1 MTPKDRIERDLQAHF
16 SDQLRDLIRDSSDTM
31 ERIDIERGNIAASL
45 MTALMREVC
54 GAAWSLQLPEEVF
67 MDLCQM
73 SYRHYLPEYSK
84 LEQALG
90 KRKRPAQGAKP
101 GV

>member
-1 MTPKDRIERDLQAHF
+1 
-16 SDQLRDLIRDSSDTM
+16 
-31 ERIDIERGNIAASL
+31 
-45 MTALMREVC
+45 MREVC